1 MKKLAL
7 ALVFVTGTSLAC
19 PNPSMTE
26 AAVFDTATTAVGM
39 SWSSNATEL
48 NPAGAIGG
56 SILRIFVLMNE
67 DRINDNMKTN
77 ISAIWTG
84 AGIHNIVHL
93 LGVSFAPSM
102 IIGIA
107 AGLAVKANNDCTK
120 DKGN

>member
-7 ALVFVTGTSLAC
+7 ALAFVTGTSLAC

-26 AAVFDTATTAVGM
+26 AAVFDTATTTVGLAWNSNAAELSPLGAVG
-39 SWSSNATEL
+39 AT
-48 NPAGAIGG
+48 
-56 SILRIFVLMNE
+56 IFRLFVVLNE
-67 DRINDNMKTN
+67 DRISSDTKST
-77 ISAIWTG
+77 ISAVWMG

-102 IIGIA
+102 LIGIA